1 MKIETKYSIGDV
13 VYHGR
18 NRTVPVRTTCPDCN
32 GTKLWTITKPSG
44 ETVET
49 ACPTCE
55 TLYCSTGYIERRERT
70 PFVETLT
77 IGSVRFDSHDSG
89 ADREPAS
96 YMCRETGVGSGS
108 IWYESQLRATR
119 EEAEIDAVASIA
131 ISEKQVADFNAAYE
145 KEKLKKAARR
155 AKRAAK

>member
-1 MKIETKYSIGDV
+1 M
-13 VYHGR
+13 
-18 NRTVPVRTTCPDCN
+18 
-32 GTKLWTITKPSG
+32 
-44 ETVET
+44 
-49 ACPTCE
+49 
-55 TLYCSTGYIERRERT
+55 
-70 PFVETLT
+70 ETLT

-89 ADREPAS
+89 ADSEPAS
-96 YMCRETGVGSGS
+96 YMCRETGVDSGS

-131 ISEKQVADFNAAYE
+131 ISEKQVADSNAAYE